1 MSQPT
6 RKQPDQPAP
15 RNTIR
20 LSRAD
25 LERLQEELDLA
36 APGTASHKRTHVRWP
51 FRREGVRIDVLG
63 GGRVAS
69 TLHYACRNLSSGGL
83 SFLHS
88 TFMHNGTRCIVHL
101 PRLTGDTAP
110 IAGAVVRCRHYRG
123 HVHEVAVSF
132 DQPIELGRHINLDP
146 LKSRF
151 SMERVDGHAL
161 AGSLLHV
168 EGGATERK
176 LLRHFLRETNL
187 GVVSAESAADARAR
201 AKEGFDFY
209 MIDELLPDM
218 PGHDLVTV
226 LRESGVHVPIIL
238 TATDPDDTVRAHAK
252 EARASALL
260 AKPLDEGMVLRALA
274 DLSRAARS
282 GEESSGAVCSTLA
295 EGNPARA
302 LLPEFITELHEMAR
316 HLGKGIAAGD
326 LPGVRADCM
335 RIKSAAAPL
344 GFAVIAE
351 AAGKALTTLSANNS
365 VTESTAALRALL
377 SACVRAKAEAG
388 GGPVKKA
395 A

>member
-6 RKQPDQPAP
+6 CKQPDQPAP

-20 LSRAD
+20 LSRGD

-36 APGTASHKRTHVRWP
+36 SPGTASHKRTYVRWP
-51 FRREGVRIDVLG
+51 FHREGVRIDVLG
-63 GGRVAS
+63 GGRVSS

-101 PRLTGDTAP
+101 PRLAGDTVP
-110 IAGAVVRCRHYRG
+110 TAGTVVRCRHYRG
-123 HVHEVAVSF
+123 HVHEVAVTF

-146 LKSRF
+146 LRSRF
-151 SMERVDGHAL
+151 SMERVDGQAL

-201 AKEGFDFY
+201 ATEGFDFY
-209 MIDELLPDM
+209 VIDELLPDL
-218 PGHDLVTV
+218 PGHDLVAV
-226 LRESGVHVPIIL
+226 LREAGVHAPIIL
-238 TATDPDDTVRAHAK
+238 TATDPDDAARAKAK
-252 EARASALL
+252 AARASALL

-274 DLSRAARS
+274 ELSRAARS

-295 EGNPARA
+295 EGDPARG
-302 LLPEFITELHEMAR
+302 LVPGLITELHEMAR
-316 HLGKGIAAGD
+316 HLTRAMSAGD

-335 RIKSAAAPL
+335 RIKSASAPL
-344 GFAVIAE
+344 GFGIIAE
-351 AAGKALTTLSANNS
+351 AAGQALTMLSANNS
-365 VTESTAALRALL
+365 VAESAGALRALL
-377 SACVRAKAEAG
+377 SACVRAKADAG
-388 GGPVKKA
+388 GPAKKA